1 MVAFIWSLPSIHY
14 SYSFRS
20 STKYDICRKLANTE
34 EFNYHQTIHKQK
46 CLSFQE
52 AVRFQNLFD
61 IFSENASPPTKIELL
76 QKLYPKNV
84 LKCIA
89 DVKGTVCYL
98 NHTFAKNIFK
108 NRF

>member
-1 MVAFIWSLPSIHY
+1 MVTFIWSLSLIHY

-20 STKYDICRKLANTE
+20 STRYEISHRLANTG
-34 EFNYHQTIHKQK
+34 EFHYQKTYKQK
-46 CLSFQE
+46 YLSFQE

-61 IFSENASPPTKIELL
+61 IFSENACSPKKIELL

-89 DVKGTVCYL
+89 DVKGTVCYFS
-98 NHTFAKNIFK
+98 HTFAKQHFLI
-108 NRF
+108 RF